1 MLCIFIILASCS
13 RHYDLP
19 GRLTSIYGMIETD
32 PDEAETRIAAMA
44 DSMAAAPLPERMY
57 FDLLRLKVMA
67 YTYHEYTSDSIAVRL
82 VRYYEDEDDERML
95 PEVYYY
101 AGKVYKSLRDNPQA
115 TDYFQK
121 AADLLPDEPSRLRSR
136 IYYQLGDIYKFQVMP
151 EKALEMYKKSYIDD
165 KHLKDTTSMIFSLRD
180 VGSMYRAKKEFN
192 PALHFYNK
200 ALALTREQGNK
211 DMEATVC
218 GQMAK
223 LYIYISDFETA
234 KKYLKIST
242 DYDDPYD
249 RNSILGIKASL
260 YRETG
265 NIDSA
270 VYCYQKQITGNDI
283 YARREAYRELAEY
296 SMSKGEQGKTFHYL
310 KQFQM
315 TTDTIQQITSAEAVA
330 QADAAYNYKLR
341 EKEIIRLKEGKKNMH
356 SLIILILAV
365 GITMTTIFLLI
376 IVYYK
381 QKRALLRYKLERY
394 KALVL
399 QENERKKHENDT
411 GKEIE
416 DYDIYKNIVYL
427 INNPVSN
434 RRLRTEDWEELRKA
448 INEVSPDFDQKLSE
462 LCKMSEKDY
471 RLCLLLKV
479 GISLSDIKE
488 FINLTSSGVC
498 SARNKLYNRAFGE
511 KKHPEEWDKI
521 IRSL

>member
-67 YTYHEYTSDSIAVRL
+67 YTYHEYISDSIAVRL
-82 VRYYEDEDDERML
+82 VRYYEDEGDERLL

-121 AADLLPDEPSRLRSR
+121 AVDLLPDEPSKLRGK
-136 IYYQLGDIYKFQVMP
+136 IYSQVGDIFWFQWLADEAMG
-151 EKALEMYKKSYIDD
+151 MYKKSYIDD
-165 KHLKDTTSMIFSLRD
+165 KHLKDTTGMIFALRD
-180 VGSMYRAKKEFN
+180 IGSMYRAKKEVT

-200 ALALTREQGNK
+200 ALALAREQGNK

-218 GQMAK
+218 GQMART
-223 LYIYISDFETA
+223 YITDSQLDKA
-234 KKYLKIST
+234 KQYLKIAT
-242 DYDDPYD
+242 DYGDPYD
-249 RNSILGIKASL
+249 RNSILYVKACL
-260 YRETG
+260 FKEMGMT
-265 NIDSA
+265 DSA
-270 VYCYQKQITGNDI
+270 IYCYQKLIRESDI

-296 SMSKGEQGKTFHYL
+296 SMYKGEQGKTFHYL
-310 KQFQM
+310 KQFQL

-341 EKEIIRLKEGKKNMH
+341 EKEAQKLKAEKENTERLVII
-356 SLIILILAV
+356 SLSIGTIAITILLAIIIH
-365 GITMTTIFLLI
+365 
-376 IVYYK
+376 YRH
-381 QKRALLRYKLERY
+381 KRVLLRYKLEKY
-394 KALVL
+394 KALVS
-399 QENERKKHENDT
+399 QANERTKRERST

-416 DYDIYKNIVYL
+416 DYEIYKNIVSL
-427 INNPVSN
+427 INNPMSN
-434 RRLRTEDWEELRKA
+434 KRLRSEDWEKLRKA
-448 INEVSPDFDQKLSE
+448 VNEVSPDFDQRLGK
-462 LCKMSEKDY
+462 LCKISEKDY
-471 RLCLLLKV
+471 HLCLLLKV
-479 GISLSDIKE
+479 GISLSDIKDI
-488 FINLTSSGVC
+488 INLTRSGVS
-498 SARNKLYNRAFGE
+498 SARNKLYTRAFGE